1 MCCHMSSVAMLGEV
15 KGCVWGATVERALAE
30 RAAEERKTAA
40 HASGDKLVM
49 PKP

>member
-1 MCCHMSSVAMLGEV
+1 MCCHMSSVALLGDV
-15 KGCVWGATVERALAE
+15 KGCVWGATVERALTE
-30 RAAEERKTAA
+30 RAAEEKKAA